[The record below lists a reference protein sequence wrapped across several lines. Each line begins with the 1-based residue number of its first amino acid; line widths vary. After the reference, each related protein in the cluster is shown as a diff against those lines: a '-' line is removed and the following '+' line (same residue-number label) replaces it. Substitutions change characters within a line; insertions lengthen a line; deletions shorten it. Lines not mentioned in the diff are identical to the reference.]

1 MIYNFLFTEGV
12 SAQTAVVMFIIA
24 LFVFVFS
31 LSLHEFAH
39 AFAAYKMGDPSA
51 KNMGR
56 MSLNPARHL
65 DLIGFLFFLFI
76 GVGWAKPVP
85 VNPNN
90 FRNYKKGSRIV
101 SISGVLANFILGVIC
116 AIAIAILNIFKI
128 DNAFMDYL
136 MKTLAMFVQINGL
149 LVMFNILPIP
159 SLDGFNF
166 LATFVKG
173 DNKFLRYMLKNGFR
187 ILLIII
193 LVGIATDLIF
203 GFDIFTIYLNSLSDF
218 EFYIINLIG
227 A

>member
-1 MIYNFLFTEGV
+1 
-12 SAQTAVVMFIIA
+12 
-24 LFVFVFS
+24 
-31 LSLHEFAH
+31 
-39 AFAAYKMGDPSA
+39 
-51 KNMGR
+51 
-56 MSLNPARHL
+56 
-65 DLIGFLFFLFI
+65 
-76 GVGWAKPVP
+76 
-85 VNPNN
+85 
-90 FRNYKKGSRIV
+90 
-101 SISGVLANFILGVIC
+101 
-116 AIAIAILNIFKI
+116 
-128 DNAFMDYL
+128 
-136 MKTLAMFVQINGL
+136 
-149 LVMFNILPIP
+149 MFNILPIP